1 VEKLGG
7 LPDDTRVFCG
17 HEYTLRNLE
26 FAAFVEPDNP
36 AVKSALARVRELRS
50 RAAPRWH
57 DATPAEMSVPSTIAD
72 ERATNPFLRAGSVA
86 ELARRRA
93 LKDSF

>member
-1 VEKLGG
+1 
-7 LPDDTRVFCG
+7 
-17 HEYTLRNLE
+17 
-26 FAAFVEPDNP
+26 
-36 AVKSALARVRELRS
+36 
-50 RAAPRWH
+50 
-57 DATPAEMSVPSTIAD
+57 MSVPSTIAD